1 MVEVSAVELSVERDN
16 SARRRFLFIAP
27 SVLDDLL
34 SPDTGERAI
43 ESIASSRIAPRSK
56 FGSSIVV
63 ICGVDCDSSCC

>member
-1 MVEVSAVELSVERDN
+1 
-16 SARRRFLFIAP
+16 
-27 SVLDDLL
+27 LDDLL